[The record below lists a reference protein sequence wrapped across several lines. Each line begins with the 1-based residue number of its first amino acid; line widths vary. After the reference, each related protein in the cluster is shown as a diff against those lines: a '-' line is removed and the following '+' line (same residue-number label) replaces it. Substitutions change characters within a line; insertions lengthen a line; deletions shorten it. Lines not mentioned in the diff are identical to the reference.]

1 MLTDYGADM
10 TAEAGDTPESAD
22 RPWTVHY
29 TPGTT
34 HDLDY
39 GTTTLCDQ
47 FDHAVRTYHDR
58 PATEFFGRL
67 TTYAELGSRVRR
79 AAEGLRLLGV
89 GKGDRV
95 AVLLPNC
102 PQSVVAFYAAL
113 RLGAIVVEHNP
124 LYTADELEAPF
135 ADHGAKVVV
144 TWNVITD
151 VVQDL
156 ATRPGTAIEHVLAV
170 DLLDAFP
177 TAKRLAL
184 RHLPVPALRASR
196 DKLSRPDSHTPRW
209 EALESGPE
217 LDFSHPYPDS
227 SDIALILYTSGTT
240 GTPKGAMLT
249 HANLVANATQ
259 GKAWVP
265 ELGYGSERFLASLP
279 MFHAYGVTL
288 CVVIGIDIG
297 ARLQLVPTPDMDL
310 IMPILKK
317 DLPTFIP
324 AVPPIYTKILEEAEK
339 RKIPLHGIK
348 HSLSGAM
355 SLPAELIERWEAA
368 TGGLL
373 VEGYGMTETSPITIG
388 NPMSEARRA
397 GSIGIPFPDTDIRV
411 ADKDDPAVD
420 APDGERGELLVKGP
434 QVFPGYWNN
443 EKATAETFHDGWI
456 RTGDVV
462 LRDEDGFLH
471 VVDRI
476 KEMIVTGGFNVYP
489 SEVEAVL
496 RTAPG
501 VADCAVVGRA
511 GSDGG
516 EKVIAAVVLEPG
528 ASIDA
533 DALRAHCK
541 GSLAGYKVPRE
552 FVELDEL
559 PTNPMG
565 KVLRKKVAEAING

>member
-1 MLTDYGADM
+1 M
-10 TAEAGDTPESAD
+10 TAHAGDTPESTG

-34 HDLDY
+34 QDLDY
-39 GTTTLCDQ
+39 GTTTLIDQ
-47 FDHAVRTYHDR
+47 FDDAVSSYSSR

-67 TTYAELGSRVRR
+67 TTYADLGRRVRR
-79 AAEGLRLLGV
+79 AAEGLRRLGV
-89 GKGDRV
+89 DRGDRV

-102 PQSVVAFYAAL
+102 PQGVAVFYAAL
-113 RLGAIVVEHNP
+113 RIGAIVVEHNP
-124 LYTADELEAPF
+124 LYTADELEGPF

-144 TWNVITD
+144 TWNVVAP
-151 VVQDL
+151 VVRDL
-156 ATRPGTAIEHVLAV
+156 ADRPGTAIEHIISV
-170 DLLDAFP
+170 DLLDELPA
-177 TAKRLAL
+177 AKRLAL
-184 RHLPVPALRASR
+184 KHLPVPSLRASR
-196 DKLSRPDSHTPRW
+196 DKLSRPAPGTLDW
-209 EALESGPE
+209 ADLETGAE
-217 LDFSHPYPDS
+217 LDFSYPRPAAEDP
-227 SDIALILYTSGTT
+227 ALILYTSGTT
-240 GTPKGAMLT
+240 GTPKGAVLT
-249 HANLVANATQ
+249 HANLVANAKM
-259 GKAWVP
+259 GRAWVP
-265 ELGYGSERFLASLP
+265 ELTPGEEKFLASLP

-288 CVVIGIDIG
+288 CVVFGIAEG

-317 DLPTFIP
+317 ELPTFIP

-339 RKIPLHGIK
+339 RKIPLHGIR

-355 SLPAELIERWEAA
+355 SLPAELIERWESA

-373 VEGYGMTETSPITIG
+373 VEGYGMTETSPITVG
-388 NPMSEARRA
+388 NPMSTARRA
-397 GSIGIPFPDTDIRV
+397 GSIGVPFPDTDIRV
-411 ADKDDPAVD
+411 ADKDDPSVD
-420 APDGERGELLVKGP
+420 APAGEPGELLVKGP
-434 QVFPGYWNN
+434 QVFPGYWRN

-462 LRDEDGFLH
+462 VQDSDGFLH

-501 VADCAVVGRA
+501 VADCAVVGRPS
-511 GSDGG
+511 SDGG
-516 EKVIAAVVLEPG
+516 EKVIAAVVPEPG
-528 ASIDA
+528 ATLDP

-565 KVLRKKVAEAING
+565 KVLRKRVAQQINP

>member
-1 MLTDYGADM
+1 M
-10 TAEAGDTPESAD
+10 TTPAGTTPDFPD
-22 RPWTVHY
+22 RPWTAHY

-34 HDLDY
+34 QNLDY
-39 GTTTLCDQ
+39 GTTTLIDQ
-47 FDHAVRTYHDR
+47 FDHAVSTYSSR

-79 AAEGLRLLGV
+79 AAEGLRRLGV
-89 GKGDRV
+89 SRGDRV

-102 PQSVVAFYAAL
+102 PQGIVVFYAAL
-113 RLGAIVVEHNP
+113 RIGAIVVEHNP
-124 LYTADELEAPF
+124 LYTADELEGPF
-135 ADHGAKVVV
+135 TDHGAKVVV
-144 TWNVITD
+144 TWNVVAP

-156 ATRPGTAIEHVLAV
+156 AGRSGTAIEHIIAV
-170 DLLDAFP
+170 DLLDEFP
-177 TAKRLAL
+177 AVKRLAL
-184 RHLPVPALRASR
+184 TYLPLPALRASR
-196 DKLSRPDSHTPRW
+196 NKLSRPAASTLDW
-209 EALESGPE
+209 ADFEKGAE
-217 LDFSHPYPDS
+217 LDFSYARPAADDP
-227 SDIALILYTSGTT
+227 ALILYTSGTT
-240 GTPKGAMLT
+240 GTPKGAVLT
-249 HANLVANATQ
+249 HANLVSNAKM
-259 GKAWVP
+259 GRAWVP
-265 ELGYGSERFLASLP
+265 ELTPGQEKFLASLP

-288 CVVIGIDIG
+288 CVVFGIAEG

-339 RKIPLHGIK
+339 RGIPLHGIR

-355 SLPAELIERWEAA
+355 SLPAELIERWESA

-388 NPMSEARRA
+388 NPMSTARRA

-411 ADKDDPAVD
+411 ADKDDPSVD
-420 APDGERGELLVKGP
+420 VPTGEPGELLVKGP
-434 QVFPGYWNN
+434 QVFPGYWRNDD
-443 EKATAETFHDGWI
+443 ATADTFHDGWI

-462 LRDEDGFLH
+462 VQDPDGFLH

-496 RTAPG
+496 RKAPG
-501 VADCAVVGRA
+501 VADCAVVGRRGMD
-511 GSDGG
+511 GS
-516 EKVIAAVVLEPG
+516 EQVVAAVVLEPG
-528 ASIDA
+528 ASLDA

-541 GSLAGYKVPRE
+541 GSLTGYKVPRE

-565 KVLRKKVAEAING
+565 KVLRKKVAEEINP

>member
-1 MLTDYGADM
+1 MLTGYGGDM
-10 TAEAGDTPESAD
+10 TADAGDTPETTD

-34 HDLDY
+34 QNLDY

-47 FDHAVRTYHDR
+47 FDHAVRAYHDR

-67 TTYAELGSRVRR
+67 TSYAELGRRVRR

-102 PQSVVAFYAAL
+102 PQGVVVFYAAL

-135 ADHGAKVVV
+135 IDHGAKVVV
-144 TWNVITD
+144 TWNVVTE
-151 VVQDL
+151 VVEDL
-156 ATRPGTAIEHVLAV
+156 AKRPGTAIEHILAV

-184 RHLPVPALRASR
+184 RHLPIPALRASR
-196 DKLSRPDSHTPRW
+196 DKLSRPDTHTHRW
-209 EALESGPE
+209 DALENGPE
-217 LDFSHPYPDS
+217 LDFSHPYPVS
-227 SDIALILYTSGTT
+227 SDPALILYTSGTT
-240 GTPKGAMLT
+240 GTPKGAVLT
-249 HANLVANATQ
+249 HANLVSNAKM
-259 GKAWVP
+259 GRAWVP
-265 ELGYGSERFLASLP
+265 ELTPGQERFLASLP

-288 CVVIGIDIG
+288 CVVFGIAEG

-339 RKIPLHGIK
+339 RGIPLRGIK

-355 SLPAELIERWEAA
+355 SLPAELIERWESA

-388 NPMSEARRA
+388 NPMSTARRA

-411 ADKDDPAVD
+411 ADKDDPSVD
-420 APDGERGELLVKGP
+420 VPPGEPGELLVKGP
-434 QVFPGYWNN
+434 QVFPGYWGNDD
-443 EKATAETFHDGWI
+443 ATAGTFHDGWI

-462 LRDEDGFLH
+462 VQDPDGFLH

-489 SEVEAVL
+489 SEVESVL
-496 RTAPG
+496 RKAPG
-501 VADCAVVGRA
+501 VADCAVVGRRGKD
-511 GSDGG
+511 GS
-516 EKVIAAVVLEPG
+516 EQVVAAVVLEPG
-528 ASIDA
+528 ASLDA

-541 GSLAGYKVPRE
+541 SSLTGYKVPRE

-565 KVLRKKVAEAING
+565 KVLRKKVAEVING

>member
-1 MLTDYGADM
+1 MTTD
-10 TAEAGDTPESAD
+10 AGGTPETID

-47 FDHAVRTYHDR
+47 FDRAVRTHHDR

-67 TTYAELGSRVRR
+67 TSYAELGSRVRR

-102 PQSVVAFYAAL
+102 PQGVVVFYAAL

-135 ADHGAKVVV
+135 VDHGAKVVV

-151 VVQDL
+151 VVRDL
-156 ATRPGTAIEHVLAV
+156 ANRPGTAIEHILAV

-184 RHLPVPALRASR
+184 RHLPVPSLRASR
-196 DKLSRPDSHTPRW
+196 AKLSRPDTHTPRW
-209 EALESGPE
+209 AALETGPE
-217 LDFSHPYPDS
+217 LDFSHPYPS
-227 SDIALILYTSGTT
+227 NSDIALILYTSGTT

-249 HANLVANATQ
+249 HANLVANSTQ

-265 ELGYGSERFLASLP
+265 GLEPGRERFLASLP
-279 MFHAYGVTL
+279 MFHAYGVTM
-288 CVVIGIDIG
+288 CVVFGIAQG

-310 IMPILKK
+310 IMPIFAKE
-317 DLPTFIP
+317 LPTFIP
-324 AVPPIYTKILEEAEK
+324 AIPPIYARILEEADK
-339 RKIPLHGIK
+339 RGI
-348 HSLSGAM
+348 SLQGIRNSFSGAM
-355 SLPAELIERWEAA
+355 SLPADLIERWEAA

-373 VEGYGMTETSPITIG
+373 VEGYGMTESSPITVG
-388 NPMSEARRA
+388 NPMSTARRA
-397 GSIGIPFPDTDIRV
+397 GSIGVPFPDTDIRI
-411 ADKDDPAVD
+411 AQKDDPSKDSPA
-420 APDGERGELLVKGP
+420 GEPGELLVKGP
-434 QVFPGYWNN
+434 QVFPGYWKN
-443 EKATAETFHDGWI
+443 EEATAETLHDGWL

-462 LRDEDGFLH
+462 EQDSDGFLH
-471 VVDRI
+471 LVDRL

-501 VADCAVVGRA
+501 IADCAVVGRPA
-511 GSDGG
+511 SGGG
-516 EKVIAAVVLEPG
+516 EQVVAAVVLQPG
-528 ASIDA
+528 ASLDVDA
-533 DALRAHCK
+533 VRAHCK
-541 GSLAGYKVPRE
+541 ASLAAYKVPRE

-559 PTNPMG
+559 PANPMG
-565 KVLRKKVAEAING
+565 KVLRKKVAEAVNP

>member
-1 MLTDYGADM
+1 M
-10 TAEAGDTPESAD
+10 TADAGDTPTTTD

-29 TPGTT
+29 TPGTDST
-34 HDLDY
+34 LDY

-47 FDHAVRTYHDR
+47 FDQAVRAHYDR

-67 TTYAELGSRVRR
+67 TSYAELGRRVRR

-102 PQSVVAFYAAL
+102 PQGVVVFYAAL

-135 ADHGAKVVV
+135 VDHGAKVVV
-144 TWNVITD
+144 AWNVVTD
-151 VVQDL
+151 VVEEL
-156 ATRPGTAIEHVLAV
+156 KNRPGTAIESVLAV

-196 DKLSRPDSHTPRW
+196 AKLSRPDTHTPRW
-209 EALESGPE
+209 DALESGPE
-217 LDFSHPYPDS
+217 LDFSHPYPVNTDP
-227 SDIALILYTSGTT
+227 ALILYTSGTT

-249 HANLVANATQ
+249 HANLVANSTQ

-265 ELGYGSERFLASLP
+265 GLEPGKERFLASLP
-279 MFHAYGVTL
+279 MFHAYGVTM
-288 CVVIGIDIG
+288 CVVFGIAQG
-297 ARLQLVPTPDMDL
+297 ACLQLVPTPDMDL
-310 IMPILKK
+310 IMPIMAKN
-317 DLPTFIP
+317 LPTFIP
-324 AVPPIYTKILEEAEK
+324 AVPPIYMRILEESEK
-339 RKIPLHGIK
+339 RGIALQGIRN
-348 HSLSGAM
+348 SFSGAM
-355 SLPAELIERWEAA
+355 SLPDELIERWEAA

-373 VEGYGMTETSPITIG
+373 VEGYGMTETSPITVG
-388 NPMSEARRA
+388 NPMSTARRA
-397 GSIGIPFPDTDIRV
+397 GSIGIPFPDTDIRI
-411 ADKDDPAVD
+411 ADKDDASQEVTP
-420 APDGERGELLVKGP
+420 GEPGELLIKGP

-443 EKATAETFHDGWI
+443 EEATAASFHDGWL

-462 LRDEDGFLH
+462 QQEPDGFLR

-501 VADCAVVGRA
+501 VAECAVVGRPA
-511 GSDGG
+511 TDGG
-516 EKVIAAVVLEPG
+516 EKVVAAIVLESG
-528 ASIDA
+528 ASLDVDA
-533 DALRAHCK
+533 IRAHCK
-541 GSLAGYKVPRE
+541 SSLAGYKVPRDL
-552 FVELDEL
+552 VELDEL
-559 PTNPMG
+559 PANPMG
-565 KVLRKKVAEAING
+565 KVLRKKVAEAINP

>member
-1 MLTDYGADM
+1 MTTD
-10 TAEAGDTPESAD
+10 AGGTPETID

-47 FDHAVRTYHDR
+47 FDRAVRTHHDR

-67 TTYAELGSRVRR
+67 TSYAELGSRVRR

-102 PQSVVAFYAAL
+102 PQGVVVFYAAL

-135 ADHGAKVVV
+135 VDHGAKVVV

-151 VVQDL
+151 VVHDL
-156 ATRPGTAIEHVLAV
+156 ANRPGTAIEHILAV

-184 RHLPVPALRASR
+184 RHLPVPSLRASR
-196 DKLSRPDSHTPRW
+196 AKLSRPDTHTPRW
-209 EALESGPE
+209 AALETGPE
-217 LDFSHPYPDS
+217 LDFSHPYPS
-227 SDIALILYTSGTT
+227 NSDIALILYTSGTT

-249 HANLVANATQ
+249 HANLVANSAQ

-265 ELGYGSERFLASLP
+265 GLEPGRERFLASLP
-279 MFHAYGVTL
+279 MFHAYGVTM
-288 CVVIGIDIG
+288 CVVFGIAQG

-310 IMPILKK
+310 IMPIFAKE
-317 DLPTFIP
+317 LPTFIP
-324 AVPPIYTKILEEAEK
+324 AVPPIYARILEEADK
-339 RKIPLHGIK
+339 RGI
-348 HSLSGAM
+348 SLQGIRNSFSGAM
-355 SLPAELIERWEAA
+355 SLPADLIERWEAA

-373 VEGYGMTETSPITIG
+373 VEGYGMTESSPITVG
-388 NPMSEARRA
+388 NPMSTARRA
-397 GSIGIPFPDTDIRV
+397 GSIGVPFPDTDIRI
-411 ADKDDPAVD
+411 AQKDDPSKDSPA
-420 APDGERGELLVKGP
+420 GEPGELLVKGP
-434 QVFPGYWNN
+434 QVFPGYWKN
-443 EKATAETFHDGWI
+443 EEATAETLHDGWL

-462 LRDEDGFLH
+462 EQDSDGFLH
-471 VVDRI
+471 LVDRL

-501 VADCAVVGRA
+501 IADCAVVGRPA
-511 GSDGG
+511 SGGG
-516 EKVIAAVVLEPG
+516 EQVVAAVVLQPG
-528 ASIDA
+528 ASLDVDA
-533 DALRAHCK
+533 VRAHCK
-541 GSLAGYKVPRE
+541 ASLAAYKVPRE

-559 PTNPMG
+559 PANPMG
-565 KVLRKKVAEAING
+565 KVLRKKVAEAVNP

>member
-1 MLTDYGADM
+1 M
-10 TAEAGDTPESAD
+10 TVDAGDTPETLD

-39 GTTTLCDQ
+39 GTATLCDQ
-47 FDHAVRTYHDR
+47 FDRAVRDHHDR

-67 TTYAELGSRVRR
+67 TSYSELGSRVRR

-89 GKGDRV
+89 DKGDRV

-102 PQSVVAFYAAL
+102 PQGVVVFYAAL

-135 ADHGAKVVV
+135 VDHGAKVVV

-156 ATRPGTAIEHVLAV
+156 ANRPGTAIEHILAV

-184 RHLPVPALRASR
+184 RHLPVPSLRASR
-196 DKLSRPDSHTPRW
+196 AKLSRPDTHTPRW
-209 EALESGPE
+209 AALETGPE
-217 LDFSHPYPDS
+217 LDFSHPYPS
-227 SDIALILYTSGTT
+227 STDVALILYTSGTT

-249 HANLVANATQ
+249 HANLVANSTQ

-265 ELGYGSERFLASLP
+265 GLEPGRERFLASLP
-279 MFHAYGVTL
+279 MFHAYGVTM
-288 CVVIGIDIG
+288 CVVFGIAQG

-310 IMPILKK
+310 IMPIFAKE
-317 DLPTFIP
+317 LPTFIP
-324 AVPPIYTKILEEAEK
+324 AVPPIYTRILEEAD
-339 RKIPLHGIK
+339 RRGI
-348 HSLSGAM
+348 SLQGIRNSFSGAM
-355 SLPAELIERWEAA
+355 SLPADLIERWEAA

-373 VEGYGMTETSPITIG
+373 VEGYGMTESSPITVG
-388 NPMSEARRA
+388 NPMSTARRA
-397 GSIGIPFPDTDIRV
+397 GSIGVPFPDTDIRI
-411 ADKDDPAVD
+411 ARKDGPSEDSPA
-420 APDGERGELLVKGP
+420 GEPGELLVKGP

-443 EKATAETFHDGWI
+443 EQATAETLHDGWL

-462 LRDEDGFLH
+462 VQDSDGFLH
-471 VVDRI
+471 LVDRL

-511 GSDGG
+511 ASGGG
-516 EKVIAAVVLEPG
+516 EQVVAAVVLQPG
-528 ASIDA
+528 ASLDVDA
-533 DALRAHCK
+533 IRAHCK
-541 GSLAGYKVPRE
+541 ASLAGYKVPRE

-559 PTNPMG
+559 PANPMG
-565 KVLRKKVAEAING
+565 KVLRKKVAEAINT

>member
-1 MLTDYGADM
+1 MLTGYGASM
-10 TAEAGDTPESAD
+10 TADAGDTPEATD

-47 FDHAVRTYHDR
+47 FDQAVSAHFER
-58 PATEFFGRL
+58 PATEFFGRV
-67 TTYAELGSRVRR
+67 TTYGDLGSRVRR

-102 PQSVVAFYAAL
+102 PQGIVVFYAAL

-144 TWNVITD
+144 AWNVVTD

-156 ATRPGTAIEHVLAV
+156 ATRPDTAIEHVLAV

-196 DKLSRPDSHTPRW
+196 DKLSRPDTHTPRW
-209 EALESGPE
+209 AALETGPE
-217 LDFSHPYPDS
+217 LDFSHPYPTND
-227 SDIALILYTSGTT
+227 DVALILYTSGTT

-249 HANLVANATQ
+249 HANLVANSTQ

-265 ELGYGSERFLASLP
+265 GLEPGKERFLASLP
-279 MFHAYGVTL
+279 MFHAYGVTM
-288 CVVIGIDIG
+288 CVVFGIAQG

-310 IMPILKK
+310 IMPIFAKEP
-317 DLPTFIP
+317 PTFIP
-324 AVPPIYTKILEEAEK
+324 AVPPIYTRILEEADK
-339 RKIPLHGIK
+339 RGI
-348 HSLSGAM
+348 SLKGIRNSFSGAM
-355 SLPAELIERWEAA
+355 SLRADLIERWEAA
-368 TGGLL
+368 TDGLL
-373 VEGYGMTETSPITIG
+373 VEGYGMTETSPITVG
-388 NPMSEARRA
+388 NPMSTARRA
-397 GSIGIPFPDTDIRV
+397 GSIGVPFPDTDIRV
-411 ADKDDPAVD
+411 VDKEDPSRDV
-420 APDGERGELLVKGP
+420 PSGEPGELLVKGP

-443 EKATAETFHDGWI
+443 EEATAATLHDGWL

-462 LRDEDGFLH
+462 EQAPDGFLH

-476 KEMIVTGGFNVYP
+476 KEVIVTGGFNVYP

-501 VADCAVVGRA
+501 IADCAVVGRHGA
-511 GSDGG
+511 HG
-516 EKVIAAVVLEPG
+516 EQVVAAVVLEPG
-528 ASIDA
+528 ASLDVDA
-533 DALRAHCK
+533 IRAHCK
-541 GSLAGYKVPRE
+541 SSLAGYKVPRE

-559 PTNPMG
+559 PANPMG
-565 KVLRKKVAEAING
+565 KVLRKKVAEAINP

>member
-1 MLTDYGADM
+1 M
-10 TAEAGDTPESAD
+10 TTHAGDTPESTG

-34 HDLDY
+34 QDLDY
-39 GTTTLCDQ
+39 GTTTLIDQ
-47 FDHAVRTYHDR
+47 FDDAVSTYSSR

-67 TTYAELGSRVRR
+67 TTYADLGRRVRR
-79 AAEGLRLLGV
+79 AAEGLRRLGV
-89 GKGDRV
+89 DRGDRV

-102 PQSVVAFYAAL
+102 PQGVAVFYAAL
-113 RLGAIVVEHNP
+113 RIGAIVVEHNP
-124 LYTADELEAPF
+124 LYTADELEGPF

-144 TWNVITD
+144 TWNVVAP
-151 VVQDL
+151 VVRDL
-156 ATRPGTAIEHVLAV
+156 ADRPGTAIEHIISV
-170 DLLDAFP
+170 DLLDELPA
-177 TAKRLAL
+177 AKRLAL
-184 RHLPVPALRASR
+184 KHLPVPSLRAAR
-196 DKLSRPDSHTPRW
+196 DKLSRPAPGTLDW
-209 EALESGPE
+209 ADLETGAE
-217 LDFSHPYPDS
+217 LDFSYPRPAAGDP
-227 SDIALILYTSGTT
+227 ALILYTSGTT
-240 GTPKGAMLT
+240 GTPKGAILT
-249 HANLVANATQ
+249 HANLVANAKMGQ
-259 GKAWVP
+259 AWVP
-265 ELGYGSERFLASLP
+265 GLEFGRERFLASLP

-288 CVVIGIDIG
+288 CVVIGIAVG

-310 IMPILKK
+310 IMPIMKK

-324 AVPPIYTKILEEAEK
+324 AVPPIYSKILEEADR
-339 RKIPLHGIK
+339 RKISLHGIK

-355 SLPAELIERWEAA
+355 SLPAELIERWESA

-373 VEGYGMTETSPITIG
+373 VEGYGMTETSPITVG
-388 NPMSEARRA
+388 NPMSTARRA

-411 ADKDDPAVD
+411 ADKDDPSVD
-420 APDGERGELLVKGP
+420 APAGEPGELLVKGP
-434 QVFPGYWNN
+434 QVFPGYWGN

-462 LRDEDGFLH
+462 VQDSDGFLH

-501 VADCAVVGRA
+501 VADCAVVGRP
-511 GSDGG
+511 SPDGG
-516 EKVIAAVVLEPG
+516 EKVIAAVVPEPG
-528 ASIDA
+528 ATLDP

-552 FVELDEL
+552 FVGMDAL

-565 KVLRKKVAEAING
+565 KVLRKKVAQQINA

>member
-1 MLTDYGADM
+1 M
-10 TAEAGDTPESAD
+10 TTHAGDTPESTG

-34 HDLDY
+34 QDLDY
-39 GTTTLCDQ
+39 GTTTLIDQ
-47 FDHAVRTYHDR
+47 FDDAVSTYSSR

-67 TTYAELGSRVRR
+67 TTYADLGRRVRR
-79 AAEGLRLLGV
+79 AAEGLRRLGV
-89 GKGDRV
+89 DRGDRV

-102 PQSVVAFYAAL
+102 PQGVAVFYAAL
-113 RLGAIVVEHNP
+113 RIGAIVVEHNP
-124 LYTADELEAPF
+124 LYTADELEGPF

-144 TWNVITD
+144 TWNVVAP
-151 VVQDL
+151 VVRDL
-156 ATRPGTAIEHVLAV
+156 ADRPGTAIEHI
-170 DLLDAFP
+170 
-177 TAKRLAL
+177 
-184 RHLPVPALRASR
+184 
-196 DKLSRPDSHTPRW
+196 
-209 EALESGPE
+209 
-217 LDFSHPYPDS
+217 
-227 SDIALILYTSGTT
+227 IALILYTSGTT
-240 GTPKGAMLT
+240 GTPKGAVLT
-249 HANLVANATQ
+249 HANLVANAKM
-259 GKAWVP
+259 GRAWVP
-265 ELGYGSERFLASLP
+265 ELTPGEEKFLASLP

-288 CVVIGIDIG
+288 CVVFGIAEG
-297 ARLQLVPTPDMDL
+297 ARLQLVPTPDMGL

-324 AVPPIYTKILEEAEK
+324 AVPPIYSKILEEADR
-339 RKIPLHGIK
+339 RKISLHGIR

-355 SLPAELIERWEAA
+355 SLPAELIERWESA

-373 VEGYGMTETSPITIG
+373 VEGYGMTETSPITVG
-388 NPMSEARRA
+388 NPMSTARRA
-397 GSIGIPFPDTDIRV
+397 GSIGVPFPDTDIRV
-411 ADKDDPAVD
+411 ADKDDPSVD
-420 APDGERGELLVKGP
+420 APAGEPGELLVKGP
-434 QVFPGYWNN
+434 QVFPGYWRN

-462 LRDEDGFLH
+462 VQDSDGFLH

-501 VADCAVVGRA
+501 VADCAVVGRPS
-511 GSDGG
+511 SDGG
-516 EKVIAAVVLEPG
+516 EKVIAAVVPEPG
-528 ASIDA
+528 ASLDP
-533 DALRAHCK
+533 DVLRAHCK

-565 KVLRKKVAEAING
+565 KVLRKKVAQQINP